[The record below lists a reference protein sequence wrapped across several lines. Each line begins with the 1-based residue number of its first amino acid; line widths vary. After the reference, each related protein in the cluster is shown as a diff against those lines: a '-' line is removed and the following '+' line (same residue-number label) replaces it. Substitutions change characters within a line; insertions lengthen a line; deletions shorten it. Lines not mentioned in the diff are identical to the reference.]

1 MTTANAR
8 GGWLKTLEINRDGS
22 ATSDTVLKDTF
33 LKKAEGYV
41 CQVQRFIVNNTPRLN
56 IVDEVMIEVRRR
68 GHLPGDTVG
77 TVLPTGGQPQF
88 KPTAYRTYLELARKM
103 EQYCDAL
110 NDHFNQRSVAF
121 LLRSNGTFQLKL
133 YRGFSSAFY
142 LKIGKETQ
150 KFTGLPEYI
159 FVTTDGNVTYTQAM
173 GVQHLFNVAGNAEAA
188 ALAIQTAI
196 AAGNEDA
203 ITFNAAMFNRA
214 VGGERTF
221 TSGRPLSA
229 FDHRLSL
236 DVVAYWPISNIIS
249 FNSGVETHEFVF
261 ARFPVSDYLEIHEK
275 TVVVG
280 EDLRRTQI
288 IQETVNLGIEDL
300 CRNNPNT
307 VSNYLLPGDLR
318 HCNFR
323 LETRYISDGVIT
335 RVPTDMDEGF
345 WSLKL
350 LFSKKMT

>member
-22 ATSDTVLKDTF
+22 ASSDTVLKDTF

-41 CQVQRFIVNNTPRLN
+41 CQVSRFIVNNTPRLN
-56 IVDEVMIEVRRR
+56 LIDEVMIEVLRR
-68 GHLPGDTVG
+68 GQAPGDTVG
-77 TVLPTGGQPQF
+77 TVLPTGGQPEFQ
-88 KPTAYRTYLELARKM
+88 PSAYRTYLELARKM
-103 EQYCDAL
+103 EQYCVAL
-110 NDHFNQRSVAF
+110 NDHFGQPSIEF
-121 LLRSNGTFQLKL
+121 QLRSNGTFQLKL
-133 YRGFSSAFY
+133 YRGFTSVYY

-159 FVTTDGNVTYTQAM
+159 FVTTDGNVTYTQRD
-173 GVQHLFNVAGNAEAA
+173 GVQRLFNVNDADHLAA
-188 ALAIQTAI
+188 RI
-196 AAGNEDA
+196 AAGQA
-203 ITFNAAMFNRA
+203 ISFNAQMFNHA
-214 VGGERTF
+214 VAEDRQF
-221 TSGRPLSA
+221 TSGRPMSA

-249 FNSGVETHEFVF
+249 FLDGKESHEFVF
-261 ARFPVSDYLEIHEK
+261 ARFPVSDYLEIHNK

-280 EDLRRTQI
+280 GDLRRSHI

-307 VSNYLLPGDLR
+307 VSNYLLPGELR

-323 LETRYISDGVIT
+323 LETRYIADGVIT